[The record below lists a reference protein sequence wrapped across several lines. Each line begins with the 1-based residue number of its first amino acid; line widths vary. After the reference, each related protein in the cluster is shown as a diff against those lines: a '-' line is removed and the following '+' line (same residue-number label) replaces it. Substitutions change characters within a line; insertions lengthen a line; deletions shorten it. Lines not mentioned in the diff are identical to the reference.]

1 MRWGGSDKIALCLN
15 DRRLNVQNCLS
26 HPELGST
33 EQSQNPELQNPESQS
48 LAPRDALC
56 LSDNVC
62 FALYSASNALVRA
75 YRPLLEAYELTFPQY
90 LVMQTLWR
98 QNGCSQTQLSAATKL
113 DMGTLTPIVKRLEVK
128 GLITRLACVEDE
140 RKKLITLTAQGEAI
154 KHEAL
159 ALKQTLLNKVQ
170 MDAEALDLLRRQC
183 LALIEDLQS

>member
-1 MRWGGSDKIALCLN
+1 M
-15 DRRLNVQNCLS
+15 QNCLS

-33 EQSQNPELQNPESQS
+33 EQSQNPEPQNPGPHNTEVQNPE
-48 LAPRDALC
+48 PKDALC

-128 GLITRLACVEDE
+128 GLITRLACVVDE

-183 LALIEDLQS
+183 LALIEDLHS

>member
-1 MRWGGSDKIALCLN
+1 M
-15 DRRLNVQNCLS
+15 QNCLS
-26 HPELGST
+26 HSELGST

-48 LAPRDALC
+48 LAPSDALC

-140 RKKLITLTAQGEAI
+140 RKKLITLTTQGEAI

>member
-1 MRWGGSDKIALCLN
+1 MRWDRSDKIALCLN
-15 DRRLNVQNCLS
+15 DRRLNVQNCLPQ
-26 HPELGST
+26 PELDAT
-33 EQSQNPELQNPESQS
+33 KQTHSQASS
-48 LAPRDALC
+48 GRLC

-98 QNGCSQTQLSAATKL
+98 QNGCSQTQLSMATKL
-113 DMGTLTPIVKRLEVK
+113 DMGTLTPIVKRLELK

-140 RKKLITLTAQGEAI
+140 RKKLITLTSQGEGI
-154 KHEAL
+154 RHEAL
-159 ALKQTLLNKVQ
+159 ALKQTLLDKVQ

-183 LALIEDLQS
+183 LALIEDIQS

>member
-1 MRWGGSDKIALCLN
+1 M
-15 DRRLNVQNCLS
+15 QNCLS

-33 EQSQNPELQNPESQS
+33 EQSQNPEPQNPGPYNTEVQNPE
-48 LAPRDALC
+48 PRDALC

-140 RKKLITLTAQGEAI
+140 RKKLITLTTQGEAI

>member
-1 MRWGGSDKIALCLN
+1 MTHIPANPKIDAIISTHTEEAIDK
-15 DRRLNVQNCLS
+15 Q
-26 HPELGST
+26 
-33 EQSQNPELQNPESQS
+33 
-48 LAPRDALC
+48 C

-75 YRPLLEAYELTFPQY
+75 YRPLLESYGLTFPQY

-128 GLITRLACVEDE
+128 GLITRLVCVDDE
-140 RKKLITLTAQGEAI
+140 RKKRVTLTSQGEDI

-159 ALKQTLLNKVQ
+159 ALKQTLLDKVQ
-170 MDAEALDLLRRQC
+170 LDAEALDLFRRQC